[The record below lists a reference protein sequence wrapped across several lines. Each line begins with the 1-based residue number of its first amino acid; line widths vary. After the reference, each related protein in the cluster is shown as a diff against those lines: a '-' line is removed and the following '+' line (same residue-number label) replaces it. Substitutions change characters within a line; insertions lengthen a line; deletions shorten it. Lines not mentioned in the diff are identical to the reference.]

1 FYRTI
6 MGLSKQRSGRTMTVH
21 GFASAQ
27 EAETAFYEAFENA
40 DLEAMMQV
48 WSQDD
53 DIECIH
59 PLGDRLVGIAAVSES
74 WRQILSRGKRIQF
87 QLRRSNRFQNE
98 QLAIH
103 SLYENISIGG
113 KSQPPV
119 VAVNIYRFNGSGWHM
134 ILHHASPA
142 TSIKDESGKH
152 AAGTDR
158 TIH

>member
-1 FYRTI
+1 VPTQHGAFFVAI
-6 MGLSKQRSGRTMTVH
+6 QRAKPCARSHKH
-21 GFASAQ
+21 GH
-27 EAETAFYEAFENA
+27 TTR
-40 DLEAMMQV
+40 LG
-48 WSQDD
+48 QDE

-74 WRQILSRGKRIQF
+74 WRQILSRGKRMQF

-119 VAVNIYRFNGSGWHM
+119 VTVNIYRFNGSGWHM

-142 TSIKDESGKH
+142 TSIKGKSGKQV
-152 AAGTDR
+152 AGADR

>member
-1 FYRTI
+1 
-6 MGLSKQRSGRTMTVH
+6 MTEPV
-21 GFASAQ
+21 FSSAQ
-27 EAETAFYEAFENA
+27 EAEAAFYAAFENA
-40 DLEAMMQV
+40 DHEAMMGV
-48 WSQDD
+48 WSPDE

-74 WRQILSRGKRIQF
+74 WRQILSRVKRMQF
-87 QLRRSNRFQNE
+87 ELRQSNRYQNS

-113 KSQPPV
+113 QSQPPV
-119 VAVNIYRFNGSGWHM
+119 VAVNIYRFNGTGWHM

-142 TSIKDESGKH
+142 TRINDKPDNQGASADQ
-152 AAGTDR
+152 

>member
-1 FYRTI
+1 MSTQQI
-6 MGLSKQRSGRTMTVH
+6 ETGMTGPV
-21 GFASAQ
+21 FANAQ
-27 EAETAFYEAFENA
+27 EAEAAFYAAFENA
-40 DLEAMMQV
+40 DHEAMMAV
-48 WSQDD
+48 WSQDE

-59 PLGDRLVGIAAVSES
+59 PLGDRLVGVAAVSES
-74 WRQILSRGKRIQF
+74 WRQILSRGKRMQF
-87 QLRRSNRFQNE
+87 QLRQSNLYQNG

-119 VAVNIYRFNGSGWHM
+119 VAVNIYRFNGTGWQM

-142 TSIKDESGKH
+142 TRINDETDKQD
-152 AAGTDR
+152 AGRTR

>member
-1 FYRTI
+1 MR
-6 MGLSKQRSGRTMTVH
+6 KQRGERAMTGPV
-21 GFASAQ
+21 FSSAQ
-27 EAETAFYEAFENA
+27 EAEAAFYAAFENA
-40 DLEAMMQV
+40 DHEAMMGV
-48 WSQDD
+48 WSRDE

-74 WRQILSRGKRIQF
+74 WRQILSRVKRMQF
-87 QLRRSNRFQNE
+87 ELRQSNRYQNS

-119 VAVNIYRFNGSGWHM
+119 VAVNIYRFNGTGWHM

-142 TSIKDESGKH
+142 TRINNKPDNQGAS
-152 AAGTDR
+152 TDQ